1 MSISECVAAPADA
14 PITHVE
20 QAVHF
25 FENISLKSLNQIHSI
40 YTSDAFFKDPF
51 NEFHGVDHIY
61 SVFKHMFTQVNDP
74 KFIVQD
80 VIAQNNQAFLSW
92 HFVFRMKRFDTKT
105 LQTIR
110 GSSHLKFSDTG
121 QVLYHRDYW
130 DAAEELYEKIP
141 LLGSFMRALKRHANG

>member
-1 MSISECVAAPADA
+1 MSHSERIPPAVDA
-14 PITHVE
+14 TATPAE
-20 QAVHF
+20 LAVKF
-25 FENISLKSLNQIHSI
+25 FENISLNSLGQIHTI

-51 NEFHGVDHIY
+51 NEFHGVDRIY
-61 SVFKHMFTQVNDP
+61 GVFKHMFTQVNDP

-92 HFVFRMKRFDTKT
+92 HFVFRMKRFDTT
-105 LQTIR
+105 NLQTIR

-121 QVLYHRDYW
+121 QVQYHRDYW

-141 LLGSFMRALKRHANG
+141 LLGSVMRALKRHANG